1 MHIFSNLK
9 IFLKKLIKRL
19 ISNDS
24 TCNKQKESILP
35 IWSVLNEMINLQ
47 LMTKPK
53 FLASGTSIFFGM
65 LGLYVPYAYL
75 PALARNSVTNLSE
88 KDSDFLISIIGK

>member
-1 MHIFSNLK
+1 M
-9 IFLKKLIKRL
+9 KKLIKLL
-19 ISNDS
+19 ILNNS
-24 TCNKQKESILP
+24 TFNKQKESILP

>member
-1 MHIFSNLK
+1 MKWTTL
-9 IFLKKLIKRL
+9 LLIL
-19 ISNDS
+19 NNS
-24 TCNKQKESILP
+24 TCNKKESILP

-75 PALARNSVTNLSE
+75 PALARSSVTNLSE